1 MNWYTEP
8 EIDVET
14 LERETV
20 FSYLDAVREGE
31 LMYWMDD
38 TAFSLAHIIADR
50 FEVSLEE
57 GKKLYWEWL
66 KAL

>member
-8 EIDVET
+8 EVDESIAD
-14 LERETV
+14 RETV
-20 FSYLDAVREGE
+20 FSYLNAVREGE

-38 TAFSLAHIIADR
+38 TSFSLCNIIAER
-50 FEVSLEE
+50 FDLPLDE

-66 KAL
+66 KSL